1 MTAAATPDIRLE
13 IAEQL
18 EEKPLAVQDTR
29 DGIPTLWIAKDRVHE
44 TLRRLKSRGPHTY
57 RFLYDLTAI
66 DERERTHREGQ
77 PAADF
82 TVVYLLLSLD
92 RKQYIRIKTPLLG
105 DQPSLPTIT
114 DLWPS
119 AAWYEREVYDMFGI
133 GFDNHRNLRRILMPS
148 TWKGHPLRKE
158 HPARAT
164 EMGPF
169 QMTADKVDVE
179 QEALRFDPERF

>member
-66 DERERTHREGQ
+66 D
-77 PAADF
+77 
-82 TVVYLLLSLD
+82 
-92 RKQYIRIKTPLLG
+92 
-105 DQPSLPTIT
+105 
-114 DLWPS
+114 
-119 AAWYEREVYDMFGI
+119 
-133 GFDNHRNLRRILMPS
+133 
-148 TWKGHPLRKE
+148 
-158 HPARAT
+158 
-164 EMGPF
+164 
-169 QMTADKVDVE
+169 
-179 QEALRFDPERF
+179 